1 MKLITKSI
9 AALAAGLFFALTLA
23 CAKPAPPADPGQTPK
38 YPEAVEFAMSL
49 GVGWNLGNSFDAHI
63 DGMSGETLWGNPVV
77 TRELFKALKAA
88 GFGSVRIP
96 VTWMGH
102 IGKAPEYRIEKA
114 WLDRIAE
121 VAGYARDE
129 GLKCIINIHHDG
141 FGAEKDLA
149 KQGYHWLDLPAASK
163 DPEKNREIMS
173 KLAMV
178 WMQIANR
185 FQNEGEWLI
194 FEAVSY
200 THLTLPTT
208 KVV

>member
-9 AALAAGLFFALTLA
+9 AALAAGLFFALTVA

-114 WLDRIAE
+114 WLDRVAE
-121 VAGYARDE
+121 VAGYARD
-129 GLKCIINIHHDG
+129 
-141 FGAEKDLA
+141 
-149 KQGYHWLDLPAASK
+149 
-163 DPEKNREIMS
+163 
-173 KLAMV
+173 
-178 WMQIANR
+178 
-185 FQNEGEWLI
+185 
-194 FEAVSY
+194 
-200 THLTLPTT
+200 
-208 KVV
+208 